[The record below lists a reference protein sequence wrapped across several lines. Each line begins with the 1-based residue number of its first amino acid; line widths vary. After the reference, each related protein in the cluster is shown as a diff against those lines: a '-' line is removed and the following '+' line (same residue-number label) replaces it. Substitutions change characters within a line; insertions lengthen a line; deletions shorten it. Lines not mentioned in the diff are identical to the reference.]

1 VWGRSLM
8 MTRQPHIDL
17 AFDIDH
23 GTRESVKVELSS
35 ISRRPKQLALP
46 FRPHYSTTADEI
58 IE

>member
-1 VWGRSLM
+1 M

-46 FRPHYSTTADEI
+46 LRPHYSTTADEI